1 MVITLGGSFL
11 YSGLALLV
19 STLSSTASYESISG
33 FPDDFKFIAN
43 YQVGGVI
50 PFQILIYAAM
60 LVVAFILLHKTK
72 YGRKIILTGVNQS
85 AAEYSGIH
93 TRRVIMSTYVLS
105 ALAAAIAGIVLTA
118 YLGTAK
124 SDLGGDLTMDIITAV
139 VLGGTLSTGGK
150 GSVIGTALASLAIA
164 LLRFGLP
171 LCFKIGTQ
179 YLDIPV
185 ASCSSRL
192 SSGVLQRPIRESSRG
207 CARCSQGRVVLRQVP
222 SKGQRKGRFVMKNM
236 TRRGFLKVAGAGAAV
251 AGLGLVGCGGGSG
264 SAATTA
270 AASGEAAGGD
280 VAGKT
285 VAFIPKI
292 TGNAFFESAND
303 GAQKYAKDWGFTVD
317 YLGSSSASAS
327 DQVGIINQAVANGV
341 DALCIS
347 TVDAAGVS
355 DALKKATDAGI
366 VVTTWDSD
374 AQPEDRTLMVSQG
387 TPEILGQMLVDMSV
401 DGLKQRGKDP
411 SADKITYAWHY
422 SQATVTDQNSWQ
434 VAAEAI
440 IKKDYPNWE
449 NVHPDNYYS
458 NQDAEQAKTV
468 GAAVLS
474 AFPDIDLIICND
486 STALPGQLAAAE
498 DAGYDAQKI
507 TITGFASP
515 QSIKSYCENGT
526 IYNWGLWDCAVQG
539 AMGCYVAAY
548 LAAGNT
554 VKVGDTISIPSIGDV
569 KVEAN
574 DSISEGAT
582 TGDENNGVVL
592 LPERLV
598 FTKDNMNDYNF

>member
-1 MVITLGGSFL
+1 
-11 YSGLALLV
+11 
-19 STLSSTASYESISG
+19 
-33 FPDDFKFIAN
+33 
-43 YQVGGVI
+43 
-50 PFQILIYAAM
+50 
-60 LVVAFILLHKTK
+60 
-72 YGRKIILTGVNQS
+72 
-85 AAEYSGIH
+85 
-93 TRRVIMSTYVLS
+93 
-105 ALAAAIAGIVLTA
+105 
-118 YLGTAK
+118 
-124 SDLGGDLTMDIITAV
+124 
-139 VLGGTLSTGGK
+139 
-150 GSVIGTALASLAIA
+150 
-164 LLRFGLP
+164 
-171 LCFKIGTQ
+171 
-179 YLDIPV
+179 
-185 ASCSSRL
+185 
-192 SSGVLQRPIRESSRG
+192 
-207 CARCSQGRVVLRQVP
+207 
-222 SKGQRKGRFVMKNM
+222 MKNM

-264 SAATTA
+264 SAATTG

-347 TVDAAGVS
+347 TVDAVGVS